1 MCAPAASRR
10 LARLVATTPV
20 RARWLA
26 NRNRNAPTT
35 KRPSAGVRLLRRGWD
50 FCPSPS
56 AAGGQPARPLDS
68 VGQARAALR
77 PVAYAAVTHL
87 SASAYQSQVSKS
99 LALAVRDGE
108 L

>member
-1 MCAPAASRR
+1 MCAPAAPRR
-10 LARLVATTPV
+10 LARLVATIPV
-20 RARWLA
+20 CARWLA
-26 NRNRNAPTT
+26 NRNAPTT
-35 KRPSAGVRLLRRGWD
+35 KRPSAGVRPLRRGWD